1 MSRHPPQIA
10 ARATMRVTR
19 ARAAAETTTM
29 PSSSSDSRDV
39 VELPY
44 DIWERIIAR
53 IIRSEKFGSYVQYD
67 SFGVC
72 RAKVR
77 EPMWVYDIVWEELD
91 RRAPISDVRGAHEE
105 ARIIKLANII
115 RAKRRART
123 ISVLRGTCQTFR
135 RVMDGPIGR
144 DVCREAWETMMKC
157 CLDAFPCIPWPNIG
171 PSWYGDGY
179 YSSYGDAVC
188 SPYVSAIHNSY
199 GGAVSVYRSREAPE
213 TMSHE
218 NKLALF
224 FGETCQMC
232 GEDVRKNTVV
242 YRGVQWRVGARVC
255 DECLHVNLMAPPK
268 RDTPTLIDGQP
279 ILEEHYKSL
288 PKIELNGEDWYW
300 RNSVLKN
307 MEQTKE
313 RQRRLEEE
321 KKERKA
327 LQMKRKRERDEL
339 QSVRDAKR
347 DKRREDMNAIL
358 TQYVVDEKSLELSET
373 YRKHAAMARPLTI
386 QFRKT
391 YLATILSEIPKN
403 FHRLPNSSA

>member
-1 MSRHPPQIA
+1 
-10 ARATMRVTR
+10 MRRKR
-19 ARAAAETTTM
+19 ARAAAEN
-29 PSSSSDSRDV
+29 SSDV

-44 DIWERIIAR
+44 EIWERIIAR
-53 IIRSEKFGSYVQYD
+53 IIRSEEFGSYVQYD
-67 SFGVC
+67 KTRRYRV
-72 RAKVR
+72 KVR
-77 EPMWVYDIVWEELD
+77 GLHEIVWEELES
-91 RRAPISDVRGAHEE
+91 RMGKQE
-105 ARIIKLANII
+105 AEVQNYEASTTKLANVIM
-115 RAKRRART
+115 AKRCGKT
-123 ISVLRGTCQTFR
+123 ISALRGTCQTFR

-144 DVCREAWETMMKC
+144 DVCREAWETVIKC
-157 CLDAFPCIPWPNIG
+157 CLDAFLPIQLPNSR
-171 PSWYGDGY
+171 PRTSRRTMM
-179 YSSYGDAVC
+179 
-188 SPYVSAIHNSY
+188 
-199 GGAVSVYRSREAPE
+199 SVYRSREAPS

-232 GEDVRKNTVV
+232 GEDVRKKNTVV

-255 DECLHVNLMAPPK
+255 DECLRVNLMAPPK
-268 RDTPTLIDGQP
+268 RGSLIDGQP

-339 QSVRDAKR
+339 QSIRDAKR

-403 FHRLPNSSA
+403 FHRPPNSSA

>member
-1 MSRHPPQIA
+1 
-10 ARATMRVTR
+10 
-19 ARAAAETTTM
+19 M

-53 IIRSEKFGSYVQYD
+53 IIRSEEFGSYVQYHKTKL
-67 SFGVC
+67 C
-72 RAKVR
+72 RVKVR
-77 EPMWVYDIVWEELD
+77 GPHEIIWEDLD
-91 RRAPISDVRGAHEE
+91 RHVGMDEMAVANEE
-105 ARIIKLANII
+105 ARITSLANES
-115 RAKRRART
+115 RAKRCGKT
-123 ISVLRGTCQTFR
+123 ISALRGTCQTIR

-157 CLDAFPCIPWPNIG
+157 CTVAFLPMPWSQRGRPRT
-171 PSWYGDGY
+171 SRRTVT
-179 YSSYGDAVC
+179 SL
-188 SPYVSAIHNSY
+188 
-199 GGAVSVYRSREAPE
+199 YRSVKAPS

-218 NKLALF
+218 NKLALL

-232 GEDVRKNTVV
+232 GEDVKEKNTEV

-386 QFRKT
+386 QFHKT
-391 YLATILSEIPKN
+391 YLATILSEIPRN
-403 FHRLPNSSA
+403 FHQLPNSSA

>member
-1 MSRHPPQIA
+1 M
-10 ARATMRVTR
+10 
-19 ARAAAETTTM
+19 
-29 PSSSSDSRDV
+29 
-39 VELPY
+39 
-44 DIWERIIAR
+44 
-53 IIRSEKFGSYVQYD
+53 
-67 SFGVC
+67 
-72 RAKVR
+72 
-77 EPMWVYDIVWEELD
+77 
-91 RRAPISDVRGAHEE
+91 
-105 ARIIKLANII
+105 
-115 RAKRRART
+115 
-123 ISVLRGTCQTFR
+123 
-135 RVMDGPIGR
+135 
-144 DVCREAWETMMKC
+144 
-157 CLDAFPCIPWPNIG
+157 
-171 PSWYGDGY
+171 
-179 YSSYGDAVC
+179 
-188 SPYVSAIHNSY
+188 
-199 GGAVSVYRSREAPE
+199 SVYRSREAPS

-339 QSVRDAKR
+339 QSVRHAKR
-347 DKRREDMNAIL
+347 DKRRKDMNAMPSSHS
-358 TQYVVDEKSLELSET
+358 TSSQELPSTTEFFGV
-373 YRKHAAMARPLTI
+373 K
-386 QFRKT
+386 
-391 YLATILSEIPKN
+391 
-403 FHRLPNSSA
+403 

>member
-19 ARAAAETTTM
+19 ARAAAETTMM

-44 DIWERIIAR
+44 EIWERIIAR
-53 IIRSEKFGSYVQYD
+53 IIRSEEFGSYVQYD
-67 SFGVC
+67 KTRLYRV
-72 RAKVR
+72 KVR
-77 EPMWVYDIVWEELD
+77 GLHEIVWEEVE
-91 RRAPISDVRGAHEE
+91 RRMGKQE
-105 ARIIKLANII
+105 AEVQNYEASTTKLANVI
-115 RAKRRART
+115 RAKRCGKT
-123 ISVLRGTCQTFR
+123 ISALRGTCQTFR

-144 DVCREAWETMMKC
+144 DVCREAWETVIKC
-157 CLDAFPCIPWPNIG
+157 CLDAFLPIQLPNSR
-171 PSWYGDGY
+171 PRTSRRTMM
-179 YSSYGDAVC
+179 
-188 SPYVSAIHNSY
+188 
-199 GGAVSVYRSREAPE
+199 SVYRSREAPE

-232 GEDVRKNTVV
+232 GDDVRKKNTVV

-255 DECLHVNLMAPPK
+255 NLCLLVNLMAPPE

-339 QSVRDAKR
+339 QSVRHAKR
-347 DKRREDMNAIL
+347 DKRRKDMNAMPSSHS
-358 TQYVVDEKSLELSET
+358 TSSQELPSTTEFFGV
-373 YRKHAAMARPLTI
+373 K
-386 QFRKT
+386 
-391 YLATILSEIPKN
+391 
-403 FHRLPNSSA
+403 

>member
-10 ARATMRVTR
+10 ARATMRRKR
-19 ARAAAETTTM
+19 ARAAAEN
-29 PSSSSDSRDV
+29 SSDV

-44 DIWERIIAR
+44 EIWERIIAR
-53 IIRSEKFGSYVQYD
+53 IIRSEEFGSYVQYD
-67 SFGVC
+67 KTRRYRV
-72 RAKVR
+72 KVR
-77 EPMWVYDIVWEELD
+77 GLHEIVWEELES
-91 RRAPISDVRGAHEE
+91 RMGKQE
-105 ARIIKLANII
+105 AEVQNYEASTTKLANVIM
-115 RAKRRART
+115 AKRCGKT
-123 ISVLRGTCQTFR
+123 ISALRGTCQTFR

-144 DVCREAWETMMKC
+144 DVCREAWETVIKC
-157 CLDAFPCIPWPNIG
+157 CLDAFLPIQLPNSR
-171 PSWYGDGY
+171 PRTSRRTMM
-179 YSSYGDAVC
+179 
-188 SPYVSAIHNSY
+188 
-199 GGAVSVYRSREAPE
+199 SVYRSREAPS

-255 DECLHVNLMAPPK
+255 DECLRVNLMAPPK

-347 DKRREDMNAIL
+347 DKRRKDMNVIL

>member
-19 ARAAAETTTM
+19 ARAAAETTMM

-44 DIWERIIAR
+44 EIWERIIAR
-53 IIRSEKFGSYVQYD
+53 IIRSEKWDKEVGSYVQYH
-67 SFGVC
+67 SSWLH
-72 RAKVR
+72 RARVR
-77 EPMWVYDIVWEELD
+77 GPHGIVWESEKLE
-91 RRAPISDVRGAHEE
+91 RCMGLEEVSHANHE
-105 ARIIKLANII
+105 AKLARMANVA
-115 RAKRRART
+115 RAKRCGKT
-123 ISVLRGTCQTFR
+123 ISALRGTCQTFR

-144 DVCREAWETMMKC
+144 DVCREAWETVIKC
-157 CLDAFPCIPWPNIG
+157 CLDAFLPIQLPNSR
-171 PSWYGDGY
+171 PRTSRRTMM
-179 YSSYGDAVC
+179 
-188 SPYVSAIHNSY
+188 
-199 GGAVSVYRSREAPE
+199 SVYRSREAPE

-232 GEDVRKNTVV
+232 GEDVRKKNTVV

-255 DECLHVNLMAPPK
+255 NLCLLVNLMAPPE

-339 QSVRDAKR
+339 QSVRHAKR
-347 DKRREDMNAIL
+347 DKRRKDMNAMPSSHS
-358 TQYVVDEKSLELSET
+358 TSSQELPSTTEFFGV
-373 YRKHAAMARPLTI
+373 K
-386 QFRKT
+386 
-391 YLATILSEIPKN
+391 
-403 FHRLPNSSA
+403 

>member
-10 ARATMRVTR
+10 ARATMRRKR
-19 ARAAAETTTM
+19 ARAAGKMM

-44 DIWERIIAR
+44 EIWERIIAR
-53 IIRSEKFGSYVQYD
+53 IIRPEEFGSYVEYIYVG
-67 SFGVC
+67 FRLYRV
-72 RAKVR
+72 KVR
-77 EPMWVYDIVWEELD
+77 GPHEIDWEELD
-91 RRAPISDVRGAHEE
+91 RDVGVDEVAVAKEE
-105 ARIIKLANII
+105 ARIIKLDNDSM
-115 RAKRRART
+115 AKRCGKT
-123 ISVLRGTCQTFR
+123 ISALRGTCQTFR

-144 DVCREAWETMMKC
+144 DVCREAWETVTKC
-157 CLDAFPCIPWPNIG
+157 CSGVYPYVRMPNVFIPP
-171 PSWYGDGY
+171 
-179 YSSYGDAVC
+179 SYGSVV
-188 SPYVSAIHNSY
+188 SPYGLDESAASLY
-199 GGAVSVYRSREAPE
+199 ESRFAPS

-232 GEDVRKNTVV
+232 GEDVTRFQVV
-242 YRGVQWRVGARVC
+242 YRGVQWCVGARVC
-255 DECLHVNLMAPPK
+255 NMCLLENLEARPK

-288 PKIELNGEDWYW
+288 PLIEFDGENWYW

-307 MEQTKE
+307 MERTKE

-403 FHRLPNSSA
+403 FHRPPNSSA

>member
-1 MSRHPPQIA
+1 
-10 ARATMRVTR
+10 MRRKR
-19 ARAAAETTTM
+19 ARAAGKMM

-44 DIWERIIAR
+44 EIWERIIAR
-53 IIRSEKFGSYVQYD
+53 IIRPEEFGSYVEYIYVG
-67 SFGVC
+67 FRLYRV
-72 RAKVR
+72 KVR
-77 EPMWVYDIVWEELD
+77 GPHEIDWEELD
-91 RRAPISDVRGAHEE
+91 RDVRVDEVAVAKEE
-105 ARIIKLANII
+105 ARIIKLDNDSM
-115 RAKRRART
+115 AKRCGKT
-123 ISVLRGTCQTFR
+123 ISALRGTCQTFR

-144 DVCREAWETMMKC
+144 DVCREAWETVIKC
-157 CLDAFPCIPWPNIG
+157 CLDAFLPIQLPNSR
-171 PSWYGDGY
+171 PRTSRRTMM
-179 YSSYGDAVC
+179 
-188 SPYVSAIHNSY
+188 
-199 GGAVSVYRSREAPE
+199 SVYRSREAPE

-232 GEDVRKNTVV
+232 GEDVRKKNTVV

>member
-19 ARAAAETTTM
+19 ARAAAETTMM

-44 DIWERIIAR
+44 EIWERIIAR
-53 IIRSEKFGSYVQYD
+53 IIRSEEFGSYVQYD
-67 SFGVC
+67 KTRLYRV
-72 RAKVR
+72 KVR
-77 EPMWVYDIVWEELD
+77 GLHEIVWEEVE
-91 RRAPISDVRGAHEE
+91 RRMGKQE
-105 ARIIKLANII
+105 AEVQNYEASTTKLANVI
-115 RAKRRART
+115 RAKRCGKT
-123 ISVLRGTCQTFR
+123 ISALRGTCQTFR

-144 DVCREAWETMMKC
+144 DVCREAWETVIKC
-157 CLDAFPCIPWPNIG
+157 CLDAFLPIQLPNSR
-171 PSWYGDGY
+171 PRTSRRTMM
-179 YSSYGDAVC
+179 
-188 SPYVSAIHNSY
+188 
-199 GGAVSVYRSREAPE
+199 SVYRSREAPE

-232 GEDVRKNTVV
+232 GEDVRKKNTVV

-255 DECLHVNLMAPPK
+255 DECLRVNLMAPPK
-268 RDTPTLIDGQP
+268 RGSLIDGQP

-288 PKIELNGEDWYW
+288 PKIKFTTSKRNKWYW

-307 MEQTKE
+307 MERTKE

-358 TQYVVDEKSLELSET
+358 TQYVVDEKSLELGET

-403 FHRLPNSSA
+403 FHRPPNSSA

>member
-1 MSRHPPQIA
+1 M
-10 ARATMRVTR
+10 
-19 ARAAAETTTM
+19 
-29 PSSSSDSRDV
+29 
-39 VELPY
+39 
-44 DIWERIIAR
+44 
-53 IIRSEKFGSYVQYD
+53 
-67 SFGVC
+67 
-72 RAKVR
+72 
-77 EPMWVYDIVWEELD
+77 
-91 RRAPISDVRGAHEE
+91 
-105 ARIIKLANII
+105 
-115 RAKRRART
+115 
-123 ISVLRGTCQTFR
+123 
-135 RVMDGPIGR
+135 
-144 DVCREAWETMMKC
+144 
-157 CLDAFPCIPWPNIG
+157 
-171 PSWYGDGY
+171 
-179 YSSYGDAVC
+179 
-188 SPYVSAIHNSY
+188 
-199 GGAVSVYRSREAPE
+199 SVYRSREAPE

-347 DKRREDMNAIL
+347 DKRRKDMNAIL

>member
-1 MSRHPPQIA
+1 M
-10 ARATMRVTR
+10 
-19 ARAAAETTTM
+19 
-29 PSSSSDSRDV
+29 
-39 VELPY
+39 
-44 DIWERIIAR
+44 
-53 IIRSEKFGSYVQYD
+53 
-67 SFGVC
+67 
-72 RAKVR
+72 
-77 EPMWVYDIVWEELD
+77 
-91 RRAPISDVRGAHEE
+91 
-105 ARIIKLANII
+105 
-115 RAKRRART
+115 AKRCGKT
-123 ISVLRGTCQTFR
+123 ISALRGTCQTFR

-144 DVCREAWETMMKC
+144 DVCREAWETVTKC
-157 CLDAFPCIPWPNIG
+157 CSGVYPYVRMPNVFIPP
-171 PSWYGDGY
+171 
-179 YSSYGDAVC
+179 SYGSVV
-188 SPYVSAIHNSY
+188 SPYGLDESAASLY
-199 GGAVSVYRSREAPE
+199 ESRFAPS

-232 GEDVRKNTVV
+232 GDDVRKKNTVV

-255 DECLHVNLMAPPK
+255 DECLRVNLMAPPK

-288 PKIELNGEDWYW
+288 PKIKFTTSKRNKWYW

-307 MEQTKE
+307 MERTKE